1 MGNAH
6 TGPTSGVTAS
16 GWEQNIS
23 LDGCGHVEFKGG
35 MCLEHIG
42 GQCLAD
48 FCCMPGCLLE
58 AWGQGLFCLLS
69 LSEGLQRSA
78 NCTRGSGVH
87 GHLHASGRAAEHGM
101 LG

>member
-42 GQCLAD
+42 VSVWLISVVCQAVCWRPGAKAYSAYCHFQRD
-48 FCCMPGCLLE
+48 FREVQIAPGALVFMATCTLL
-58 AWGQGLFCLLS
+58 
-69 LSEGLQRSA
+69 EGLQSTG
-78 NCTRGSGVH
+78 C
-87 GHLHASGRAAEHGM
+87 
-101 LG
+101 